1 MIISAKKESFNFY
14 ANILRFGGFI
24 EVGTLNNKW
33 IKVDNLEML
42 KRFYEAD
49 CLLRIPFTKDQPKIS
64 DVNVYSDLSK
74 EEQEQL
80 SLEAECTNPND

>member
-1 MIISAKKESFNFY
+1 MIICAKKESFRFY
-14 ANILRFGGFI
+14 AELLQHGGFI

-42 KRFYEAD
+42 KRFYDAD
-49 CLLRIPFTKDQPKIS
+49 CLLRIPFRKDQTTIC
-64 DVNVYSDLSK
+64 DINVYSDLSK